1 MGYLDKNGLAR
12 VWQKINAKLEG
23 LPDAEN
29 LAFEGGK
36 IVLANKTYRP
46 ESHSGLGRVYLK
58 RNILSGKNVLTQTL
72 MSAPNTRY
80 IIQYD
85 YDLDGKTIV
94 VPHNSVL
101 VFAGGS
107 FKNGAIKGEDV
118 VIESGAPC
126 FDKTLTILPGTLR
139 DNVLE
144 LRLFK
149 MERWT
154 VAQYTANHRNNT
166 NPVVSDTNR
175 IIVNKHLKYR
185 LIVPA
190 GIFPFDAQIGL
201 IETFSE
207 YGESYDSG
215 CSLNLQGVPLSEYTG
230 VFKRSAFVF
239 PKSKGFYWH
248 KGLGNMISNVRDMYF
263 ECYDNVFHLWGNFNI
278 NDMENT
284 RTPNGMTNCDFYNI
298 EFVSWTGSGFYSP
311 ANWATYVF
319 YNRYRN
325 IKGWF
330 PAQNKGF
337 WEGMCEMCNMYD
349 NVTLLYMGLDN
360 KNFEGDNFAVFVNQ
374 SAYIN
379 QGNFDRSRY
388 ILHYA
393 GDTLEFKKRYEN
405 QGAFFHATRCNFEG
419 LKEAVVYTSGQYVTM
434 GISIDGTAL
443 TWYPNETTKPIFN
456 VSRLNYFRLN
466 TFYTVGVSM
475 DKMLKVSTNLGGK
488 NIIDADV
495 DLKVHFE
502 GVAPLYVSSRATSSS
517 ASENLSFLTFTGR
530 TKPSRVKALHVDY
543 LSAGVVF
550 TEAQEITD
558 SVNLSG
564 ANENLFSTNLIFKRT
579 QPLILPHISAL
590 TSVFTAKNL
599 EGRQFVI
606 TNDGAQLWIV
616 TDRGNIEVPR
626 GVSLNLLWSIAGFKV
641 IDVWSKML
649 RADHTHF
656 PIVFEGDII
665 LSGDTT
671 KQYIITQRNCGLFA
685 HGGAMKRSTQYTS
698 HLHVSGVYMQNFGKA
713 NTAIVGDKVY
723 CCIQTGQTA
732 AVQPGLNQTTPGQE
746 ILDGTVKWRYMGRLP
761 EYKEKTL

>member
-12 VWQKINAKLEG
+12 VWQKIKTKLEG

-36 IVLANKTYRP
+36 IVLANKPYRP

-58 RNILSGKNVLTQTL
+58 RNIVSGKNVLTQTL
-72 MSAPNTRY
+72 MSAPSTRY

-107 FKNGAIKGEDV
+107 FKNGAIKGEEV

-126 FDKTLTILPGTLR
+126 LDKTLTILPDTLR

-149 MERWT
+149 MEQWT
-154 VAQYTANHRNNT
+154 VSQYTANHLNNT
-166 NPVVSDTNR
+166 NPIVSDTNR
-175 IIVNKHLKYR
+175 TIVNKHLKYR

-201 IETFSE
+201 IETYTE

-239 PKSKGFYWH
+239 PKSKGFFWH
-248 KGLGNMISNVRDMYF
+248 KGIGNMISNVRDMYF

-298 EFVSWTGSGFYSP
+298 EFVSWAGSGFYSP
-311 ANWATYVF
+311 SNYRVYVF
-319 YNRYRN
+319 YNKFRN

-330 PAQNKGF
+330 PAQGKGF
-337 WEGMCEMCNMYD
+337 WEGLSDMCNIYD
-349 NVTLLYMGLDN
+349 AITLLYMGLDN
-360 KNFEGDNFAVFVNQ
+360 RKFEGDNFAVFVNQ

-379 QGNFDRSRY
+379 QGNFDHSRY
-388 ILHYA
+388 ILHYE

-405 QGAFFHATRCNFEG
+405 QGAFFHATRCNFES
-419 LKEAVVYTSGQYVTM
+419 LKEAVVYTSGQYV
-434 GISIDGTAL
+434 SIGVSLDGTAL

-466 TFYTVGVSM
+466 TFYTVGVAM
-475 DKMLKVSTNLGGK
+475 DKMLKVNTSFGGK

-502 GVAPLYVSSRATSSS
+502 GISPLFVPARVISSS
-517 ASENLSFLTFTGR
+517 ANENMSFITLSGR
-530 TKPSRVKALHVDY
+530 TKPSRIKALHVDY
-543 LSAGVVF
+543 LSADVSF
-550 TEAQEITD
+550 TEAQEVTD
-558 SVNLSG
+558 DVDVLG

-579 QPLILPHISAL
+579 QSFILLHISAL
-590 TSVFTAKNL
+590 TSVFTAKNF
-599 EGRQFVI
+599 EGRQFTV
-606 TNDGAQLWIV
+606 TNDGAQLWVV

-626 GVSLNLLWSIAGFKV
+626 GVSLNLLWSVAGFKV

-649 RADHTHF
+649 RADNTHY
-656 PIVFEGDII
+656 PIVFEGDMI

-698 HLHVSGVYMQNFGKA
+698 HIHGSGVYMQNFGKA
-713 NTAIVGDKVY
+713 NTAVVGNNVY
-723 CCIQTGQTA
+723 CCIQSGTTA
-732 AVQPGLNQTTPGQE
+732 SSNVQLSTIQGAETV
-746 ILDGTVKWRYMGRLP
+746 DGTVKWRCIGILP
-761 EYKEKTL
+761 AYKEKTL